1 MKTCTDCGL
10 DCTDDSIDGGGS
22 VCLPCRIAAE
32 TGGWHQLPR
41 DAGQTVGVTYA
52 VGWES
57 QTIYRRSVDH
67 SDGSIEVE
75 QAAVAGGQ
83 FEPQNGILPELGGEW
98 RTIAGCYR

>member
-1 MKTCTDCGL
+1 MRR
-10 DCTDDSIDGGGS
+10 GGGGGGGGRGGE
-22 VCLPCRIAAE
+22 PRPAKPAE

-83 FEPQNGILPELGGEW
+83 FEPQNGILPELCGEW